1 MLINGDNMPKIKPNK
16 PKKSHDQ
23 QTKVQELVADL
34 QRIQAD
40 FVNYRN
46 RAEEERLKAIQT
58 GKEQAVIAI
67 LPILDNIERAINHE
81 PDDIKNHQW
90 VKGVTAIAKQLEA
103 QMEAIGLKPIGKP
116 GEHFNPNLHEAA
128 VCEDGDG
135 ANEVVE
141 SVIQNGYQFGDTV
154 IRPAIVK
161 VKRVN

>member
-1 MLINGDNMPKIKPNK
+1 MSKNKSIK
-16 PKKSHDQ
+16 PKKPHDQ
-23 QTKVQELVADL
+23 QIKVQELVADL

-46 RAEEERLKAIQT
+46 RAEEERLRAVQT

-81 PDDIKNHQW
+81 PDDIKDHQW
-90 VKGVTAIAKQLEA
+90 VKGVTTIAKQLEA
-103 QMEAIGLKPIGKP
+103 QMEAIGLKVIGKP
-116 GEHFNPNLHEAA
+116 GEHFDPNLHEA
-128 VCEDGDG
+128 VVFEDGDG

-141 SVIQNGYQFGDTV
+141 LVIQNGYQFGDTI
-154 IRPAIVK
+154 IRPATVK